1 MEDFLKDKLSGLES
15 NFQDDWNVF
24 EQKLERALFFK
35 RMRIGAALS
44 LFLIATSIGIFGTS
58 SIVDFNSADEAPFG
72 VYTEE
77 GFESSG
83 SKSAWDDS
91 QKAIGNE
98 VVFNSKEAIVSTANK
113 ENIIAPAAP
122 KTITNKTEFI
132 PTTQAASGNSA
143 IADAANANDKIESS
157 GQNPEVNNTD
167 EGDIATANTNQAKAI
182 TNDID
187 RGEDVGDESEDL
199 SITGGEADALAINTS
214 QPKEESAT
222 PVNTADAKPAQANA
236 KPVQADNNSFIVQT
250 GSEKPAAGKSAFQ
263 QSSNESTTAEPE
275 ENTSFAMAED
285 SEASTE
291 VYGMEQPLA
300 VKNLKLDLP
309 EVEPFS
315 GNEVGDLQVR
325 MPVPAFRINAP
336 EKKRPF
342 ISPLQSK
349 SLWEY
354 SLKVYPNFTFRKFKV
369 DEEKSNYIHRD
380 FVDQVQASES
390 GGFSLNIGLEISR
403 RIGLATYLKG
413 GLEYIS
419 YNHSANF
426 DFTNYRTANI
436 DPITGAI
443 TNYAFL
449 DEPNR
454 VVINDKNT
462 YHYLNLPLSISYQ
475 PWATDHIRLNM
486 EAGVSYMYFVAA
498 RGASIDYRTL
508 EVIDLSEREFK
519 NSLGSISLKVGA
531 TYYISPQFNLGFEPT
546 FVYFTNTIYSDDYPF
561 EVIPYSV
568 GLNLKLQVKL
578 N

>member
-1 MEDFLKDKLSGLES
+1 MSEGNRNMEDFLKNKLNELEN

-24 EQKLERALFFK
+24 EEKLERALFFK
-35 RMRIGAALS
+35 RLRIGAAMS

-58 SIVDFNSADEAPFG
+58 SIIDFHNSDEAPFG

-83 SKSAWDDS
+83 SKSEWGGDAGNVNENIVFGKSNEVLATENIVDNDVIALNVTPPNEGT
-91 QKAIGNE
+91 QNNTEGNE
-98 VVFNSKEAIVSTANK
+98 PANPNEQNDDRGSAITAMGGLMQTTDQHNA
-113 ENIIAPAAP
+113 NVTPAATDNGHISTSP
-122 KTITNKTEFI
+122 AEAADNSVNQSSDNGTFGESQVDNVATDKVTVTEVLANVTNEPVEEVF
-132 PTTQAASGNSA
+132 AGSA
-143 IADAANANDKIESS
+143 TAVDIKDNDIQPAN
-157 GQNPEVNNTD
+157 EVNEDNIVAAVTNSTVAT
-167 EGDIATANTNQAKAI
+167 EEDIYELEQL
-182 TNDID
+182 
-187 RGEDVGDESEDL
+187 DL
-199 SITGGEADALAINTS
+199 KT
-214 QPKEESAT
+214 
-222 PVNTADAKPAQANA
+222 
-236 KPVQADNNSFIVQT
+236 
-250 GSEKPAAGKSAFQ
+250 
-263 QSSNESTTAEPE
+263 
-275 ENTSFAMAED
+275 
-285 SEASTE
+285 
-291 VYGMEQPLA
+291 
-300 VKNLKLDLP
+300 LKLDLP
-309 EVEPFS
+309 S
-315 GNEVGDLQVR
+315 LGTLGSTDGMGLQVR
-325 MPVPAFRINAP
+325 MPVSAFKVSVP
-336 EKKRPF
+336 DKGPF
-342 ISPLQSK
+342 ISPLQGK

-354 SLKVYPNFTFRKFKV
+354 SLKVYPNFTFRKFRV
-369 DEEKSNYIHRD
+369 DEDKANYIHRD

-426 DFTNYRTANI
+426 DFTNYRGANI
-436 DPITGAI
+436 DDKTGAI
-443 TNYAFL
+443 TSYAL
-449 DEPNR
+449 LEEPNQ

-475 PWATDHIRLNM
+475 PWASDHIRLNM

-508 EVIDLSEREFK
+508 EIIDLSDREFK
-519 NSLGSISLKVGA
+519 NSLGSINLRVGA

-546 FVYFTNTIYSDDYPF
+546 FVYFTNTIYTDDYPF

>member
-1 MEDFLKDKLSGLES
+1 MEDFLKNKLNELEN

-24 EQKLERALFFK
+24 EEKLERALFFK
-35 RMRIGAALS
+35 RLRIGAAMS

-58 SIVDFNSADEAPFG
+58 SIIDFHSSDEAPFG

-83 SKSAWDDS
+83 SKSEW
-91 QKAIGNE
+91 
-98 VVFNSKEAIVSTANK
+98 
-113 ENIIAPAAP
+113 
-122 KTITNKTEFI
+122 
-132 PTTQAASGNSA
+132 
-143 IADAANANDKIESS
+143 
-157 GQNPEVNNTD
+157 
-167 EGDIATANTNQAKAI
+167 
-182 TNDID
+182 
-187 RGEDVGDESEDL
+187 
-199 SITGGEADALAINTS
+199 GGEAGNVNENIVFGKTNEVLATENVLDNDVIALNVTPQSEGTQNFTETNGLENPNEQNDNEGPAITAMGGLMQTTDQHNASVTPAATDNGYVSTS
-214 QPKEESAT
+214 PAEAADNSANQSSDNGTSGESQVDNVTTDKVTVTEVLANVTNERVEEVFTGSAT
-222 PVNTADAKPAQANA
+222 AVDIKDNDIQPPSQVNE
-236 KPVQADNNSFIVQT
+236 DNIVAAVTNSTVAT
-250 GSEKPAAGKSAFQ
+250 
-263 QSSNESTTAEPE
+263 E
-275 ENTSFAMAED
+275 EDIYEL
-285 SEASTE
+285 
-291 VYGMEQPLA
+291 EQLDL
-300 VKNLKLDLP
+300 KTLKLDLP
-309 EVEPFS
+309 S
-315 GNEVGDLQVR
+315 LGALGSADGMGLQVR
-325 MPVPAFRINAP
+325 MPVSAFKVSVP
-336 EKKRPF
+336 DKGPF
-342 ISPLQSK
+342 ISPLQGK

-354 SLKVYPNFTFRKFKV
+354 SLKVYPNFTFRKFRV
-369 DEEKSNYIHRD
+369 DEDKANYIHRD

-426 DFTNYRTANI
+426 DFTNYRGANI
-436 DPITGAI
+436 DDKTGAI
-443 TNYAFL
+443 TSYAL
-449 DEPNR
+449 LEEPNQ

-475 PWATDHIRLNM
+475 PWASDHIRLNM

-508 EVIDLSEREFK
+508 EIIDLSDREFK
-519 NSLGSISLKVGA
+519 NSLGSINLRVGA

-546 FVYFTNTIYSDDYPF
+546 FVYFTNTIYTDDYPF